1 MRKKLLGGLLVVAIL
16 ATASIVAT
24 RVSTTEASSTSHTNA
39 ERASAQGGIGADQ
52 SESTSKPFIGIA
64 ITSVPEGSDT
74 DGALIVRVVEGSPAD
89 GNLQA
94 DDIIT
99 ALDDESVTGP
109 RDVVSIV
116 RDHAP
121 GDVIVF
127 SVVRDGASMDF
138 SITVGERDESAHDG
152 RGGNRGGLYKSG
164 IFGKSNEYLVLS
176 DTRYMTD
183 DGVKTVRKAVGTAQ
197 NIDPDAGTFDLLLRD
212 DSETLS
218 FTIDED
224 TKIATDAVEG
234 EASLSDLSAD
244 ATTMVVQVTSPDC
257 TSQVQSVVQGDYSL
271 TVHSILGRH
280 GFNMVPRLGRG
291 DSGGF
296 SPQRFFFRWRGG
308 NDQQQQGNYDGNRG
322 RGGRN

>member
-1 MRKKLLGGLLVVAIL
+1 MRKKLIGGLLVVAIL

-24 RVSTTEASSTSHTNA
+24 RVSTTEASSTSYTNP
-39 ERASAQGGIGADQ
+39 ESPSAQGGVDAEQ

-64 ITSVPEGSDT
+64 ITSVPQGGDT

-127 SVVRDGASMDF
+127 SVVRDGTSMNI
-138 SITVGERDESAHDG
+138 SITVGEREESASDG
-152 RGGNRGGLYKSG
+152 RGMKRGGLGHGS
-164 IFGKSNEYLVLS
+164 FGRTGESLVLS

-197 NIDPDAGTFDLLLRD
+197 NIDASGGTFDLLLRD

-218 FTIDED
+218 FTIDD
-224 TKIATDAVEG
+224 NTNIATDAVEG

-244 ATTMVVQVTSPDC
+244 ATTMVVQVTSPDG
-257 TSQVQSVVQGDYSL
+257 TSHVQSVLQGEFSL
-271 TVHSILGRH
+271 TMHSFLGRH
-280 GFNMVPRLGRG
+280 GFNMLPQLGQD

-322 RGGRN
+322 RGGSN

>member
-16 ATASIVAT
+16 ATAGTVAT
-24 RVSTTEASSTSHTNA
+24 QVNTTEASTTSHTNA
-39 ERASAQGGIGADQ
+39 ERASAQGGMGAEQ
-52 SESTSKPFIGIA
+52 SESTSRPFIGIA

-74 DGALIVRVVEGSPAD
+74 DGALIVRVVEGSAAD
-89 GNLQA
+89 GNLQV

-99 ALDDESVTGP
+99 ALDDESVAGP

-127 SVVRDGASMDF
+127 SVFRDGTGMNI

-152 RGGNRGGLYKSG
+152 RSGNRGGYYKSG
-164 IFGKSNEYLVLS
+164 IFGKSNEHLVLS

-197 NIDPDAGTFDLLLRD
+197 NIDTDAGTFDLLLRD

-218 FTIDED
+218 FTIDDD
-224 TKIATDAVEG
+224 TRIATDAVEG
-234 EASLSDLSAD
+234 EAGLSDLSAD
-244 ATTMVVQVTSPDC
+244 ATTMVVQVTNPDG

-280 GFNMVPRLGRG
+280 GFNMVPRLERDG
-291 DSGGF
+291 SGGF

>member
-1 MRKKLLGGLLVVAIL
+1 MKKKLLGGLLVVAIL

-24 RVSTTEASSTSHTNA
+24 RVSITEASSTSHTNP
-39 ERASAQGGIGADQ
+39 EGTSAQGGVDAEQ
-52 SESTSKPFIGIA
+52 SESTSRPFIGIA
-64 ITSVPEGSDT
+64 ITSVPQGSDT
-74 DGALIVRVVEGSPAD
+74 DGALIVSVVEGSAAD
-89 GNLQA
+89 GNLQV

-99 ALDDESVTGP
+99 ALDDESVAGP

-116 RDHAP
+116 RNHAP

-127 SVVRDGASMDF
+127 SVVRDGASMNI

-152 RGGNRGGLYKSG
+152 RGGNRGGDYKSG
-164 IFGKSNEYLVLS
+164 IFGKSNEHLVLS

-197 NIDPDAGTFDLLLRD
+197 NIDADSGTFDLLLRD

-218 FTIDED
+218 FTIDDD
-224 TKIATDAVEG
+224 TNIATDAVEG

-244 ATTMVVQVTSPDC
+244 ATTMVVQVTSPDG
-257 TSQVQSVVQGDYSL
+257 TSHVQSVLQGEFSL
-271 TVHSILGRH
+271 TMHSFLGRH
-280 GFNMVPRLGRG
+280 GFNMLPRLGQD
-291 DSGGF
+291 DSRGF
-296 SPQRFFFRWRGG
+296 SPQRFFYRWRGG

>member
-1 MRKKLLGGLLVVAIL
+1 MRKKLLGGLLVVAIF

-24 RVSTTEASSTSHTNA
+24 RVSTTEASSTSHTNP
-39 ERASAQGGIGADQ
+39 ESPSAQGGVDAEQ

-94 DDIIT
+94 NDIIT
-99 ALDDESVTGP
+99 SIGDESVAGP

-116 RDHAP
+116 GDHAP
-121 GDVIVF
+121 GDLIVF
-127 SVVRDGASMDF
+127 SVVRDGTSMDI
-138 SITVGERDESAHDG
+138 SITVGERDESAQDG
-152 RGGNRGGLYKSG
+152 RGGNRGGYYKSG
-164 IFGKSNEYLVLS
+164 IFGKSNEHLVLS

-183 DGVKTVRKAVGTAQ
+183 DGAKTVRKAVGTAQ
-197 NIDPDAGTFDLLLRD
+197 NIDAGAGTFDLLLRD
-212 DSETLS
+212 ESETLS
-218 FTIDED
+218 FTIDDD
-224 TKIATDAVEG
+224 TRIATDAVEG

-244 ATTMVVQVTSPDC
+244 ATTMVVQVTQSDG
-257 TSQVQSVVQGDYSL
+257 TSQVHSVVQGEFSL
-271 TVHSILGRH
+271 MLHSIFGRR
-280 GFNMVPRLGRG
+280 GFDKMPRIGRE
-291 DSGGF
+291 DSDGF

-308 NDQQQQGNYDGNRG
+308 NDHQQQGNYNGNRG

>member
-24 RVSTTEASSTSHTNA
+24 RVSTTEASSTSYSNP
-39 ERASAQGGIGADQ
+39 ESPSAQGGVDAEQ

-64 ITSVPEGSDT
+64 ITSVPESSDT
-74 DGALIVRVVEGSPAD
+74 DGALIVSVVEGSAAD
-89 GNLQA
+89 GNLQV

-99 ALDDESVTGP
+99 ALDDESVAGP

-127 SVVRDGASMDF
+127 SVVRDGASMDI
-138 SITVGERDESAHDG
+138 SITVGEREESASDG
-152 RGGNRGGLYKSG
+152 RGMKRGGFGHGSFGRSG
-164 IFGKSNEYLVLS
+164 ESLVLS

-197 NIDPDAGTFDLLLRD
+197 NIDADSGTLDLLLRD

-218 FTIDED
+218 FTIDDD
-224 TKIATDAVEG
+224 TNIATDAVEG

-244 ATTMVVQVTSPDC
+244 ATTMVVQVTSPDG
-257 TSQVQSVVQGDYSL
+257 TSHVQSVVQGDYSL

-280 GFNMVPRLGRG
+280 GFNMVPRIERDG
-291 DSGGF
+291 SSGF

-308 NDQQQQGNYDGNRG
+308 NDQQQQGNNHGNRG
-322 RGGRN
+322 RDGRN